1 MLKSKCMGKIKND
14 NIRHVVH
21 PYEPVKG
28 INSRVL
34 VLGSIPSV
42 RSMTEGFYY
51 MHPQNRFWPVMAG
64 VFGDEGFLS
73 RNINEKKSALIRN
86 HVALYD
92 AICECDIWLSSD
104 SSVTGIVPT
113 NIDSIVS
120 GTNITHI
127 FCNGRRAYDVM
138 QKYSPQYM
146 NMTSYLPSTS
156 PANAAFKLDR
166 LIEAWRCIRIM
177 D

>member
-1 MLKSKCMGKIKND
+1 M
-14 NIRHVVH
+14 
-21 PYEPVKG
+21 
-28 INSRVL
+28 NSRVL

-42 RSMTEGFYY
+42 RSMAEGFYY

-73 RNINEKKSALIRN
+73 GNISEKKSALIRN

-92 AICECDIWLSSD
+92 AIYECDILLSSD

-138 QKYSPQYM
+138 QKYSTQYM
-146 NMTSYLPSTS
+146 GMTSYLPSTS
-156 PANAAFKLDR
+156 PANAAFKLER